1 MHDNMIGELKQERG
15 KIYFKANLKILV
27 GSARFLAW
35 RCSLDVEQTS

>member
-27 GSARFLAW
+27 GSALG
-35 RCSLDVEQTS
+35 